1 MSRLLS
7 LKFALPALALSFS
20 SQVAAAPDIEV
31 GFSPEGSARQ
41 LVLETINQAQTSLQ
55 MIAYSFQAPDI
66 ARALVAAHDRG
77 VKVQIVVDKRRNAV
91 EASQKIMKYVAEH
104 GVALRI
110 DGHYH
115 IQHDKTIIADGATVE
130 TGSFNYAPSAETK
143 NSENVVVIRHQKAVA
158 CQYIAHWQSRWE
170 LGVPYA
176 G

>member
-1 MSRLLS
+1 
-7 LKFALPALALSFS
+7 
-20 SQVAAAPDIEV
+20 
-31 GFSPEGSARQ
+31 
-41 LVLETINQAQTSLQ
+41 

-143 NSENVVVIRHQKAVA
+143 K
-158 CQYIAHWQSRWE
+158 
-170 LGVPYA
+170 
-176 G
+176 

>member
-1 MSRLLS
+1 M
-7 LKFALPALALSFS
+7 
-20 SQVAAAPDIEV
+20 
-31 GFSPEGSARQ
+31 
-41 LVLETINQAQTSLQ
+41 
-55 MIAYSFQAPDI
+55 
-66 ARALVAAHDRG
+66 
-77 VKVQIVVDKRRNAV
+77 QIVVDKRRNAV

-143 NSENVVVIRHQKAVA
+143 NSENVVVIRHQEAVA